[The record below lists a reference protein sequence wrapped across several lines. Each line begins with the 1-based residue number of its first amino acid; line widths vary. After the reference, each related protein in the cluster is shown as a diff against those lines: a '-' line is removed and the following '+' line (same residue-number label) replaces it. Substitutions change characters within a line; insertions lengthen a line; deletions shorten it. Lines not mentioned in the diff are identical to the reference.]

1 MPITPK
7 TRAIAYNDGPLRSV
21 NNYQQG
27 FYEIGAMRQALA
39 YSKEKFFRVG
49 ALPLPKNEREFTEIQ
64 TIINHPSVQYALVDK
79 TKIVIT
85 QIGDN
90 TEWLSIFTNIGYK
103 VKGGGKTAK
112 RLKAFH
118 RPTLVNATFEIGE
131 IFVQY
136 AEADEFSR
144 YIFTDEHYTEAE
156 TERLLDGGFVIH
168 PRIIQESVKNLP
180 SFEAGST
187 NDPNEYYFNPRMR
200 QRIVKDLLNTK
211 AFNARLIGPDGFL
224 KGNCFVSNKLP
235 EGVDVL
241 SWHGNLKSEIV
252 YENGWMFQAEPQNSK
267 SRVYTDD
274 QTMINLPQLFTKSEM
289 EYWLAEEYEKM
300 FQEALKGK
308 LLSNWKNIYQRSW
321 KDKVDPEDEEVQ
333 ARMHYVGYRW
343 VAMGMKVTES
353 PWLFETLATS
363 HAKPLKSKIPIPC
376 SVYEQII
383 SESLA
388 RMAGYEIEVEEGTI
402 QRLNELEVHVVNDVD
417 WIEMYASHGG
427 CDQDDFFKLFY
438 REFEGG
444 DLNGQKSVIVAR
456 SPNGIGEYSIFKYV
470 EDAWYPEWITSTGE
484 KITFPKV
491 SGRGW
496 VQRLSEA
503 LAEGAVSYVG
513 LPSQI
518 NPPPK
523 RISEVY
529 TREDVLTDIRTS
541 MATGSVGRFVNASML
556 HSSVFGVHRELQLC
570 SLEDAIDGFIQTA
583 IAYDRDCIDEDATVM
598 VRQVIASGLPVDR
611 ALWDSRRFDKYLKKG
626 EWVEKYEGIITQ
638 LNDLC
643 KTYYLAY
650 AKRVHEWAQQNAR
663 PSEFVHE
670 IGYRMSFHALPILRK
685 FRMEIY
691 NVNSQMTSDQG
702 GHVDRS
708 GWDNLYQNIVDKIQ
722 SYEHESDR
730 HDLVLGLYSASLKH
744 KTSSGK
750 ITDQLVMNRLVFPY
764 LERALQ
770 FYGIANRIT
779 VTQNND
785 GTIQINQVKTQEWEI
800 IDNNGV
806 CHNFDNPLD
815 YQRYCSRLS
824 PVVFSSSKTA

>member
-7 TRAIAYNDGPLRSV
+7 TRAIAYNNGPLRSV
-21 NNYQQG
+21 NNYQLG

-39 YSKEKFFRVG
+39 HSGEDFFRVG
-49 ALPLPKNEREFTEIQ
+49 ALPLPKNEREFNEIQ
-64 TIINHPSVQYALVDK
+64 EIINHPSVQYALVDK
-79 TKIVIT
+79 IKIVIA
-85 QIGDN
+85 QVGSN
-90 TEWLSIFTNIGYK
+90 TEWLSIFTDMGFK

-112 RLKAFH
+112 RLKALH
-118 RPTLVNATFEIGE
+118 RPTLINATFKLGE

-144 YIFTDEHYTEAE
+144 YVFTEEHYTESE
-156 TERLLDGGFVIH
+156 VERLLDGGFIIH
-168 PRIIQESVKNLP
+168 PRIIQAGVKNLP
-180 SFEAGST
+180 FFEAGST
-187 NDPNEYYFNPRMR
+187 NDPNEYYYNPRNR
-200 QRIVKDLLNTK
+200 QKIMHDLLNTK
-211 AFNARLIGPDGFL
+211 TFNGRLIGPDGFL
-224 KGNCFVSNKLP
+224 KGNCFVSDKLP
-235 EGVDVL
+235 DDVDIL
-241 SWHGNLKSEIV
+241 AWYGNLKSEIV
-252 YENGWMFQAEPQNSK
+252 YENGWMFQAEPQTSK
-267 SRVYTDD
+267 SRVHTDD

-289 EYWLAEEYEKM
+289 EYWLVNEYEKQ
-300 FQEALKGK
+300 FNDALKDE
-308 LLSNWKNIYQRSW
+308 LLSNWKNVYQRSF
-321 KDKVDPEDEEVQ
+321 KDKIDIEDDEAQ
-333 ARMHYVGYRW
+333 ARMIYVGYRW
-343 VAMGMKVTES
+343 KAMGMKIVES
-353 PWLFETLATS
+353 PWMFETLAIS
-363 HAKPLKSKIPIPC
+363 HARPLKSKIPIPC

-388 RMAGYEIEVEEGTI
+388 RMAGFEIEVEQGTI
-402 QRLNELEVHVVNDVD
+402 QRLNELEVHVVNDID

-427 CDQDDFFKLFY
+427 CDQDDFFKCFY

-444 DLNGQKSVIVAR
+444 DLDGQKSVIVAR
-456 SPNGIGEYSIFKYV
+456 SPNGIGEYSIFQYV
-470 EDAWYPEWITSTGE
+470 ENCWYPVWLTSTGE
-484 KITFPKV
+484 KVSFPKV

-496 VQRLSEA
+496 VKRLSEA
-503 LAEGAVSYVG
+503 IDDKTVSYVG

-523 RISEVY
+523 RISEIY

-556 HSSVFGVHRELQLC
+556 HSSVFSVHRKLQLC

-583 IAYDRDCIDEDATVM
+583 IAHDRDCIDENATVM
-598 VRQVIASGLPVDR
+598 VREVIQSGLPVDR
-611 ALWDSRRFDKYLKKG
+611 ALWDSRRFDKYLNKG

-638 LNDLC
+638 VNDLC
-643 KTYYLAY
+643 KTHYLAY

-663 PSEFVHE
+663 PSEFIHE

-691 NVNSQMTSDQG
+691 NVNSQMTAEQG

-708 GWDNLYQNIVDKIQ
+708 GWDNLYQGIVNKIE
-722 SYEHESDR
+722 SYEQDSDR

-770 FYGIANRIT
+770 FYGLAKRAT
-779 VTQNND
+779 RSYRGD
-785 GTIQINQVKTQEWEI
+785 GTVETNQILTTEWERE
-800 IDNNGV
+800 DSFGV
-806 CHNFDNPLD
+806 NHIFGNPLD
-815 YQRYCSRLS
+815 YQRYCSQSS
-824 PVVFSSSKTA
+824 PVVFSAAKTA